1 MVEVAGTNSG
11 TPEVIRQ
18 NCIIFGFYNGRD
30 VAGQVRD
37 ANLLIL
43 CNTIDTYQWWMKE
56 GKLEIRFSEV
66 QQLIRRWGKGAIVL
80 R

>member
-1 MVEVAGTNSG
+1 MGKPLLVMGLRKEMVEVAGTNSG

-43 CNTIDTYQWWMKE
+43 CNTIDTYQ
-56 GKLEIRFSEV
+56 
-66 QQLIRRWGKGAIVL
+66 
-80 R
+80 